1 MDWNDYSGYCFPA
14 SLGQELGTELG
25 FSRYI
30 TWVEDLVP
38 LDLALYNLVPPGLA
52 LWKRHDVDQM
62 LDRILSTSE

>member
-1 MDWNDYSGYCFPA
+1 MTTVDSA
-14 SLGQELGTELG
+14 SQLLWVKNLAQSLV
-25 FSRYI
+25 FHVI
-30 TWVEDLVP
+30 FTWVEDLVP